1 MWLTLLPFLSCMQK
15 QQKNAHVPK
24 FGNWDNDGNVPYTL
38 YFDNA
43 RKGKGGKPMNP
54 NDPVENPEAFSSSV
68 VAPSPNRSFDQ
79 GRPALPPASPPP
91 AHHHE
96 RRPSDAPAP
105 APPLSPYHRN
115 AGGEPPRRGPGG
127 GRAGGYSVEQSAAPS
142 PLHPYG
148 QSRAEYSDGSGYGLV
163 ANSVD
168 RSRARGASRGN
179 ETVSLS
185 ASAPVSIPWIC
196 TEVMSG
202 VLPWWLLLRSMAAD
216 EGVGGA
222 QVRRLGLQPGVG
234 GRLHAHLQ
242 QGEGGEEH
250 PGQGTGARQGQRRIW
265 QRPHTARRGLRL
277 LGEFHNTAS
286 CSRRHW
292 FVHVHPRFLIR

>member
-1 MWLTLLPFLSCMQK
+1 MQK

-43 RKGKGGKPMNP
+43 RKGKGGKPINP

-96 RRPSDAPAP
+96 RRPSDAPAA
-105 APPLSPYHRN
+105 APPSGKLSALPPNCGCELLAAAASARSTGN
-115 AGGEPPRRGPGG
+115 APMSPSPGAEPSSTSTAPGG
-127 GRAGGYSVEQSAAPS
+127 GRAGGGGYSVEQSPGPS

-179 ETVSLS
+179 ETVGLS
-185 ASAPVSIPWIC
+185 ASAPVSAP
-196 TEVMSG
+196 
-202 VLPWWLLLRSMAAD
+202 
-216 EGVGGA
+216 
-222 QVRRLGLQPGVG
+222 RR
-234 GRLHAHLQ
+234 
-242 QGEGGEEH
+242 
-250 PGQGTGARQGQRRIW
+250 
-265 QRPHTARRGLRL
+265 
-277 LGEFHNTAS
+277 
-286 CSRRHW
+286 
-292 FVHVHPRFLIR
+292 